1 MPIVFCLR
9 LLFRGICNGK
19 EAEEEESTTVI
30 LIVLMRTF
38 PKSKKKEKKK
48 KQKTEIDKPSKRD
61 TLANLSL
68 ARFSE

>member
-9 LLFRGICNGK
+9 LWFRGICNGK

-38 PKSKKKEKKK
+38 PKRKKKKEK

-61 TLANLSL
+61 TLANLSHL
-68 ARFSE
+68 RFSE